1 MVLKMMNHKKQHPKH
16 QYSLKE
22 NSAFCLFPYRFLLD
36 QRPSSKQIYFRPKKD
51 PQLTPPTNLGWCF
64 FSKMQEFDRIL
75 EVNGVRGNSVELAKA
90 LGILA

>member
-22 NSAFCLFPYRFLLD
+22 NSAFCLFTYRFCWTKG
-36 QRPSSKQIYFRPKKD
+36 RHPNKFISAPKKD

-75 EVNGVRGNSVELAKA
+75 EVNGVRGNSVD